1 MSKAMAQAAIDQDA
15 HTDRALDG
23 VLPSLRCPVSGQ
35 PLRREGSTLVSL
47 DGRHRY
53 TIADP
58 GIPLFAVR
66 PHLQASRIQQAHYD
80 HIAPEYVRN
89 LVLPHTRIYAAYL
102 DEVLLDAI
110 GADPPGFV
118 GELCCGRGEAF
129 HLLRTLA
136 AGVPAGGIGLD
147 ISQAML
153 KAASGEFPREEFL
166 FIQADATMLPLADE
180 IFDTVFMLG
189 GIHHV
194 NDRDRLFAEIY
205 RVLKPGGRF
214 YFREPVNDF
223 FLWRWLRSE
232 VYRLSPTLDAETER
246 PLRHHQT
253 TAQLTRAGLE
263 VIHWR
268 TCGFLAYCIVMNSDV
283 LLVNRLLM
291 LLPGIRRITRA
302 AARIDDWAVGLPFLR
317 NAGLQVVGVARKPP
331 ATSSESPR
339 IRSSRYRS
347 IRPPIPAGV
356 QRPHFGDA
364 SELEQPEIS
373 ATGPSGA

>member
-1 MSKAMAQAAIDQDA
+1 MAQAAIEQDGD
-15 HTDRALDG
+15 TDRALNG
-23 VLPSLRCPVSGQ
+23 VLAKLRCPVSGQ

-53 TIADP
+53 AIADP

-66 PHLQASRIQQAHYD
+66 PRLQASRIQQAHYD
-80 HIAPEYVRN
+80 RIAPEYVRN
-89 LVLPHTRIYAAYL
+89 LALPHTQVYTAYL
-102 DEVLLDAI
+102 DKVLLDAI
-110 GADPPGFV
+110 GADPLGFV
-118 GELCCGRGEAF
+118 GELCCGRGEAL

-136 AGVPAGGIGLD
+136 AGVPARGIGLD

-153 KAASGEFPREEFL
+153 KAASGDFPGEEFL

-214 YFREPVNDF
+214 CFREPLNDF
-223 FLWRWLRSE
+223 FLWRWLRAA

-253 TAQLTRAGLE
+253 TSQLTRAGLE
-263 VIHWR
+263 VIHWQ
-268 TCGFLAYCIVMNSDV
+268 TCGFLAFCIVMNGDV
-283 LLVNRLLM
+283 LLVNRLLRFV
-291 LLPGIRRITRA
+291 PGIRRITRA
-302 AARIDDWAVGLPFLR
+302 AAWIDDWAIGLPLLR

-339 IRSSRYRS
+339 IPSSRYRY
-347 IRPPIPAGV
+347 IRPPMPAGV
-356 QRPHFGDA
+356 QRPHFADA
-364 SELEQPEIS
+364 SELDQPEIS